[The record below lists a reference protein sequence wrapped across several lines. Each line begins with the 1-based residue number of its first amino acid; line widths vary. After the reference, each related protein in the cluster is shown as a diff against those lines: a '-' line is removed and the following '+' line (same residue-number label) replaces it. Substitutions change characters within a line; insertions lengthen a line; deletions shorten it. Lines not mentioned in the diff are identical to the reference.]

1 MTKKVI
7 FILALLLATVQG
19 AWADNEWDAVYTLTQ
34 TTSAN
39 WTALNA
45 SSTTGKTLGSAGTT
59 TYYYVA
65 GDLSFTNSTIG
76 GSGLTIQGTVYLYIP
91 SGSTLTCTGANAS
104 GQTGAGAGI
113 ELAEGNTLNLLGGGT
128 INATGGDAANGGN
141 GAGGGNAGG
150 TYNVSTITGA
160 GGKGGTGGGGAGAGI
175 GTRGGNGGSGGS
187 GGSGYTYTDWKT
199 HHGTNGTSG
208 SAGSTAGAMGGFH
221 KVGDLG
227 LSVITTGGAAGST
240 GASGGNRGRGR
251 IDDEGNN
258 YSVSGGG
265 GGGAGGFGGAASN
278 IGTGGPGGG
287 GGGGGA
293 GGAQDWR
300 TTGYY
305 DVTAYGGKGGQN
317 GDGSYA
323 ADGAEALTSGDAY
336 DKGLVDSNS
345 NWSGSGYA
353 NPASGDVTFG
363 TGGSGGA
370 KGDDTNVTKAIT
382 SETTTLTGGHYK
394 VYYDVTIPTRI
405 TIVGTVTLD
414 LGEGTTLHAP
424 KGIELSC
431 QNSRAEL
438 TINGPGALTIDDC
451 DKNKSGIGA
460 VEVGKLIVNGG
471 TINVKGGAF
480 GAGIGGDYHNTI
492 GGTII
497 IHGGVVNAKGG
508 NDSAGIGGG
517 CGRFE
522 LNDYS
527 DWGQCGG
534 ITIYGGQVTAIGGTD
549 AAGIGPGFNFYG
561 SPNGMLKLGWTDSEQ
576 DFVYSSGY
584 TSKYPDISLSSITFV
599 EGKQFV
605 FEDTG
610 ETATTSNIGGRK
622 IVPYIAG
629 QATLSGAGTEEDPW
643 LINHTSDWNGLV
655 ENVLNGNSYSGQY
668 VKLMADIDI
677 VRMVGANDSHSFS
690 GTFLGNGHTITA
702 AINGYNE
709 GTAPFNCISGA
720 TIKNLTVAGT
730 IASGQRH
737 LSGLVGFAYGTN
749 LIEGCTVKATINT
762 STDYTGG
769 FIGHGQTSAT
779 TIRDCIFAGTI
790 VGIGG
795 NRPNVGVFWGWSD
808 GGTPTLQNC
817 LEKGTYTNI
826 SSMHPMGLQFGSG
839 IIADCYYLIPQIGS
853 PSNACTASGA
863 YRAYTVSTAEG
874 EMLRPL
880 QLVDG
885 NTYYTP
891 CVIVTNAYYSR
902 TGNSV
907 DVTPVVTASDG
918 TPLTLGTDYTA
929 TLNDAPVSAYP
940 MSITALGIKTFTI
953 TGVGNCTGSKSANFT
968 ISGFNGEGTAES
980 PYIISSTDEWDAFV
994 CEVNNGNT
1002 CSGKYLRLTADIAIT
1017 QKCGTVAGATPKQA
1031 FSGIFD
1037 GYGHTITAT
1046 IEDNSNQGTAP
1057 FSYID
1062 GATIRN
1068 LTTAGTIT
1076 TNQYYSSGLVG
1087 FADGTNL
1094 IEGCTVKATITI
1106 NCDYAGGFVGHGR
1119 SSATTIRNGVFAGR
1133 FNGISYNAGG
1143 WYSTPRTIGGFWGW
1157 SEDDATPILEN
1168 CIEVGNFD
1176 SVVHYHP
1183 MGQKGGSVTNCYYL
1197 TEPHLC
1203 SATWTP
1209 TPNSEYGRIYTGHSA
1224 TEICKSITVNNTTVY
1239 SEASTVSMEE
1249 TYDYTGNPI
1258 NVVPSI
1264 TNPFGTLLTAGT
1276 DYSITFS
1283 PHSTVQETGVYTMT
1297 ISGVGSYVGTKTIQ
1311 FKVVGPD
1318 DNKVVTSSTTE
1329 LTTGTYDVAYDVTI
1343 GSRIAITGDVT
1354 LNLCGGATLNAPKG
1368 IELTSGNSLTINGP
1382 GALVINACDENKS
1395 GIGASSVGT
1404 LVINGGTINVT
1415 GGEFGAGIGG
1425 DFGNTSGGSI
1435 TINGGVVNATGGT
1448 CGAGIGS
1455 GYCDGSGERGV
1466 CGDIIINGGQVTA
1479 TGGYRESEGIGLG
1492 RNISN
1497 SSGTLTLGWTNP
1509 SDFVKINCLSNSRG
1523 KTLKSIAF
1531 ADGKVFV
1538 LDGTT
1543 TLATADNIAG
1553 QKIVPALT
1561 LADKDD
1567 NSTTLETYDSET
1579 MAVVL
1584 DGRTLYKDNS
1594 WNTLCLPFAMDATQI
1609 AASSLAGATI
1619 KELNTE
1625 TSNLNPADGMLTLNF
1640 TTAYDPTDAPSGSI
1654 VAGRPYI
1661 VKWATTGDNISNPTF
1676 PGVTISSIT
1685 PTAVEFDITGSSD
1698 KCQFVG
1704 QYSPFSIVA
1713 SGATGSD
1720 QGNVNEIIMLGSGSK
1735 LGYSQN
1741 PRTLNCFRAHFYVPA
1756 DPVTGQQ
1763 NARRFVMDFG
1773 EGSSQTGILTV
1784 TADAPSATG
1793 IFTLDGRRLQ
1803 AEPTERGVYIVN
1815 GKKIVVK

>member
-7 FILALLLATVQG
+7 FILSLLLATVQG

-45 SSTTGKTLGSAGTT
+45 GSTTGKTLGSAGTT

-91 SGSTLTCTGANAS
+91 SGSTLTCMGANAS
-104 GQTGAGAGI
+104 GQTGAGAGV
-113 ELAEGNTLNLLGGGT
+113 ELAEDNTLNLLGGGT
-128 INATGGDAANGGN
+128 INATGGDAANGAG

-187 GGSGYTYTDWKT
+187 GGSGHTYTDWTT

-227 LSVITTGGAAGST
+227 LAVITTGGAAGST
-240 GASGGNRGRGR
+240 GASGGDRGRGR
-251 IDDEGNN
+251 IDDEGYN
-258 YSVSGGG
+258 YSLSGGG

-293 GGAQDWR
+293 GGAQDWK

-677 VRMVGANDSHSFS
+677 VRMVGANDSHPFS
-690 GTFLGNGHTITA
+690 GTFLGNDHTITA

-839 IIADCYYLIPQIGS
+839 IIAGCYYLIPQIGS

-891 CVIVTNAYYSR
+891 CVIVTDAYYRR

-918 TPLTLGTDYTA
+918 TPLTLGTDYTV

-1037 GYGHTITAT
+1037 GGGHTITAT
-1046 IEDNSNQGTAP
+1046 ITDNSNMGTAP
-1057 FSYID
+1057 FCYID

-1068 LTTAGTIT
+1068 LIMSGAIS
-1076 TNQYYSSGLVG
+1076 TNQAHSSGLVG

-1094 IEGCTVKATITI
+1094 IEGCTVNATITI

-1119 SSATTIRNGVFAGR
+1119 SSTTTIRNGVFAGR
-1133 FNGISYNAGG
+1133 FNGISYYGG
-1143 WYSTPRTIGGFWGW
+1143 TTGGMAYYSTPGTIGGFWGW
-1157 SEDDATPILEN
+1157 SDNATPILVN
-1168 CIEVGNFD
+1168 CIEVGTFD
-1176 SVVHYHP
+1176 NIGVSHP
-1183 MGQKGGSVTNCYYL
+1183 MGLKGGTVTNCYYL
-1197 TEPHLC
+1197 TPP
-1203 SATWTP
+1203 SASSPTWTS
-1209 TPNSEYGRIYTGHSA
+1209 TSNSEYGRIYTGHSA

-1249 TYDYTGNPI
+1249 TYDYTGSAI
-1258 NVVPSI
+1258 NVVPSV

-1276 DYSITFS
+1276 DYSVTFS

-1329 LTTGTYDVAYDVTI
+1329 LTTGAYDVAYDVTI

-1382 GALVINACDENKS
+1382 GALVINNCDENKS

-1479 TGGYRESEGIGLG
+1479 TGNRESEGIGLG

-1523 KTLKSIAF
+1523 KTLKSITF

-1553 QKIVPALT
+1553 KKIVPALT

-1567 NSTTLETYDSET
+1567 NCTTLETYDSET

-1584 DGRTLYKDNS
+1584 DGRTLYKDGD
-1594 WNTLCLPFAMDATQI
+1594 WNTLCLPFDVTISGSVLDGAVVKTL
-1609 AASSLAGATI
+1609 SSSDYDS
-1619 KELNTE
+1619 E
-1625 TSNLNPADGMLTLNF
+1625 TGILTLNF
-1640 TTAYDPTDAPSGSI
+1640 TEESLTEI
-1654 VAGRPYI
+1654 EAGKPYI
-1661 VKWATTGDNISNPTF
+1661 VKWNGDGTQNIVNPIF
-1676 PGVTISSIT
+1676 EGVTISST
-1685 PTAVEFDITGSSD
+1685 AATETDGSDWVDFVGTYSPTVIYENGSEKHNLYLGSSNKLYYPTRED
-1698 KCQFVG
+1698 FM
-1704 QYSPFSIVA
+1704 
-1713 SGATGSD
+1713 
-1720 QGNVNEIIMLGSGSK
+1720 VNACRA
-1735 LGYSQN
+1735 Y
-1741 PRTLNCFRAHFYVPA
+1741 FRLKNGLTA
-1756 DPVTGQQ
+1756 
-1763 NARRFVMDFG
+1763 G
-1773 EGSSQTGILTV
+1773 E
-1784 TADAPSATG
+1784 PSAPQQALARAFVLNFGDGEPSAISTLRADTAPAADG
-1793 IFTLDGRRLQ
+1793 TYTLDGRRLTGK
-1803 AEPTERGVYIVN
+1803 PTAKGLYIVN
-1815 GKKIVVK
+1815 GKKIIIK

>member
-1 MTKKVI
+1 MRKKK
-7 FILALLLATVQG
+7 ILMMLVLLCAVTQGTWAQDEWATVYKQ
-19 AWADNEWDAVYTLTQ
+19 TQ
-34 TTSAN
+34 TKQSD
-39 WTALNA
+39 WTALSA
-45 SSTTGKTLGSAGTT
+45 GSTTGKTLGSAGTT

-91 SGSTLTCTGANAS
+91 TGSTLTCMGANAS
-104 GQTGAGAGI
+104 GQTGAGAGV
-113 ELAEGNTLNLLGGGT
+113 ELAEDNTLNLLGGGT

-187 GGSGYTYTDWKT
+187 GGSGYTYTDWTT

-240 GASGGNRGRGR
+240 GASGGDRGRGR
-251 IDDEGNN
+251 IDDEDYN
-258 YSVSGGG
+258 YSLSGGG

-293 GGAQDWR
+293 GGAQDWK

-323 ADGAEALTSGDAY
+323 ADGAEAQTSGDAY

-345 NWSGSGYA
+345 NWSGSDA

-382 SETTTLTGGHYK
+382 SETTTLTWGHYK
-394 VYYDVTIPTRI
+394 VYYDVTIPSRI

-424 KGIELSC
+424 KGIELSYK
-431 QNSRAEL
+431 NSRAEL

-451 DKNKSGIGA
+451 DDNKSGIGA

-471 TINVKGGAF
+471 TINVKGGAN
-480 GAGIGGDYHNTI
+480 GAGIGGDYHNTN

-508 NDSAGIGGG
+508 SNSAGIGGG
-517 CGRFE
+517 CGRLE
-522 LNDYS
+522 YSDYR
-527 DWGQCGG
+527 DWGQCGD
-534 ITIYGGQVTAIGGTD
+534 ITIYGGQVTAIGGAD
-549 AAGIGPGFNFYG
+549 AAGIGPGFTF
-561 SPNGMLKLGWTDSEQ
+561 NGFSNGTLTLGWTDSEQ

-584 TSKYPDISLSSITFV
+584 TSKYPDISLWRITFV

-610 ETATTSNIGGRK
+610 ETATTDNIGGRK

-629 QATLSGAGTEEDPW
+629 QATLSGAGTKENPW
-643 LINHTSDWNGLV
+643 LINHTSDWNVLAQ
-655 ENVLNGNSYSGQY
+655 NVLNGNSYSGQY

-677 VRMVGANDSHSFS
+677 VRMVGANDSHPFS
-690 GTFLGNGHTITA
+690 GTFLGDGHTITA

-808 GGTPTLQNC
+808 SGTPTLQNC

-839 IIADCYYLIPQIGS
+839 IIDRCYYLTPQIGS
-853 PSNACTASGA
+853 PYNACTASGA

-891 CVIVTNAYYSR
+891 CFIVTDAYYRR

-940 MSITALGIKTFTI
+940 MSFTALGIKTFTI
-953 TGVGNCTGSKSANFT
+953 TGVGNCRGSKSANFT

-1017 QKCGTVAGATPKQA
+1017 RKCGTVAGATPEQA

-1037 GYGHTITAT
+1037 GGGHTITAT
-1046 IEDNSNQGTAP
+1046 ITDNSNRGTAP
-1057 FSYID
+1057 FCYID

-1068 LTTAGTIT
+1068 LIMSGAIS
-1076 TNQYYSSGLVG
+1076 TNQAHSSGLVG

-1119 SSATTIRNGVFAGR
+1119 SSTTTIRNGVFAGR
-1133 FNGISYNAGG
+1133 FNGINYNAGA
-1143 WYSTPRTIGGFWGW
+1143 WYSNPGTVGGFWGW
-1157 SEDDATPILEN
+1157 SDNATPILEN
-1168 CIEVGNFD
+1168 CIEVGTFD
-1176 SVVHYHP
+1176 NIGVSHP
-1183 MGQKGGSVTNCYYL
+1183 MGQKSGTVTNCYYL
-1197 TEPHLC
+1197 TPPYGS

-1239 SEASTVSMEE
+1239 SGASTVSMEE

-1264 TNPFGTLLTAGT
+1264 TNPFGKLLTAGT
-1276 DYSITFS
+1276 DYSVTFS
-1283 PHSTVQETGVYTMT
+1283 PHSTVQEAGVYTMT

-1368 IELTSGNSLTINGP
+1368 IELTSDNSLTINGP

-1415 GGEFGAGIGG
+1415 GGINGAGIGG
-1425 DFGNTSGGSI
+1425 DFGNTGGGSI

-1448 CGAGIGS
+1448 RGAGIGS
-1455 GYCDGSGERGV
+1455 GYCDGLGERGV

-1479 TGGYRESEGIGLG
+1479 TGNGGSEGIGLG

-1523 KTLKSIAF
+1523 KTLKSITF

-1553 QKIVPALT
+1553 KKIVPALT
-1561 LADKDD
+1561 LADNAD
-1567 NSTTLETYDSET
+1567 NSTTIETYDGKT

-1584 DGRTLYKDNS
+1584 SGRTLYKDGA
-1594 WNTLCLPFAMDATQI
+1594 WNTLCLPFNVTI
-1609 AASSLAGATI
+1609 AGSPLAGATARALESASI
-1619 KELNTE
+1619 SGT
-1625 TSNLNPADGMLTLNF
+1625 TLTLTF
-1640 TTAYDPTDAPSGSI
+1640 GDAVTTLE
-1654 VAGRPYI
+1654 AGTPYI
-1661 VKWATTGDNISNPTF
+1661 IKWTADANYVDDDEHNIVSPVF
-1676 PGVTISSIT
+1676 SGVTIDADADGNYDNGISGDNRVRFLGTYKSTAFDAEDKSILLMGGENT
-1685 PTAVEFDITGSSD
+1685 LYYPTA
-1698 KCQFVG
+1698 
-1704 QYSPFSIVA
+1704 
-1713 SGATGSD
+1713 GAGIGAQRAYFKIGSD
-1720 QGNVNEIIMLGSGSK
+1720 GAL
-1735 LGYSQN
+1735 L
-1741 PRTLNCFRAHFYVPA
+1741 
-1756 DPVTGQQ
+1756 
-1763 NARRFVMDFG
+1763 ARRLTAFNIDFG
-1773 EGSSQTGILTV
+1773 DDE
-1784 TADAPSATG
+1784 ATG
-1793 IFTLDGRRLQ
+1793 IISTTNHTNDTNSDAWYSLDGRKLNGKPAQ
-1803 AEPTERGVYIVN
+1803 RGVYINN
-1815 GKKIVVK
+1815 GNKIVIK

>member
-278 IGTGGPGGG
+278 IGTGGPGG

-677 VRMVGANDSHSFS
+677 VRMVGANDSHPFS

-1283 PHSTVQETGVYTMT
+1283 LHSTVQETGVYTMT

-1523 KTLKSIAF
+1523 KTLKSITF

-1553 QKIVPALT
+1553 KKIVPALT

-1567 NSTTLETYDSET
+1567 NSTTLETYDGKT

-1584 DGRTLYKDNS
+1584 SGRTLYKDGA
-1594 WNTLCLPFAMDATQI
+1594 WNTLCLPFDVTISGSVLDGAVVKTL
-1609 AASSLAGATI
+1609 SSSDYDS
-1619 KELNTE
+1619 E
-1625 TSNLNPADGMLTLNF
+1625 TGTLTLNF
-1640 TTAYDPTDAPSGSI
+1640 TDVSPSGEQGGLE
-1654 VAGRPYI
+1654 AGKPYI
-1661 VKWATTGDNISNPTF
+1661 VKWNGDGTQNIVSPIF
-1676 PGVTISSIT
+1676 EGVTISS
-1685 PTAVEFDITGSSD
+1685 TAATETDGSGWVDFVGTYSPMVIYENGSEKHNLYLGSSNKLYYPTRED
-1698 KCQFVG
+1698 FM
-1704 QYSPFSIVA
+1704 
-1713 SGATGSD
+1713 
-1720 QGNVNEIIMLGSGSK
+1720 VNACRA
-1735 LGYSQN
+1735 Y
-1741 PRTLNCFRAHFYVPA
+1741 FRLKNGLTA
-1756 DPVTGQQ
+1756 
-1763 NARRFVMDFG
+1763 G
-1773 EGSSQTGILTV
+1773 E
-1784 TADAPSATG
+1784 PSAPQQALARAFVLNFGDGEPSAISTLRANTAPAADG
-1793 IFTLDGRRLQ
+1793 TYTLDGRRLTGK
-1803 AEPTERGVYIVN
+1803 PTAKGLYIVN
-1815 GKKIVVK
+1815 GKKIIIK

>member
-45 SSTTGKTLGSAGTT
+45 GSTTGKTLGSAGTT

-91 SGSTLTCTGANAS
+91 SGSTLTCMGANAS
-104 GQTGAGAGI
+104 GQTGAGAGV
-113 ELAEGNTLNLLGGGT
+113 ELAEDNTLNLLGGGT

-141 GAGGGNAGG
+141 GAGGTNAGG

-187 GGSGYTYTDWKT
+187 GGSGYTYNDWTT

-345 NWSGSGYA
+345 IWGNDTA

-424 KGIELSC
+424 KGIELSYK
-431 QNSRAEL
+431 NSRAEL

-460 VEVGKLIVNGG
+460 VEVGKLFVNGG
-471 TINVKGGAF
+471 TINVKGGAD
-480 GAGIGGDYHNTI
+480 GAGIGGDCHNTN

-508 NDSAGIGGG
+508 SNGAGIGGG

-522 LNDYS
+522 NSDYS
-527 DWGQCGG
+527 GWGQCGG
-534 ITIYGGQVTAIGGTD
+534 ITIYGGQVTAIGGVD
-549 AAGIGPGFNFYG
+549 AAGIGPGFSF
-561 SPNGMLKLGWTDSEQ
+561 NGFNNGTLRLGWTDSEQ

-605 FEDTG
+605 LEDTG

-655 ENVLNGNSYSGQY
+655 ENVINGNSYSGQY

-677 VRMVGANDSHSFS
+677 VRMVGANDSLPFS
-690 GTFLGNGHTITA
+690 GTFLGNDHTITA
-702 AINGYNE
+702 AINGYNK

-769 FIGHGQTSAT
+769 FIGHGKTSAT

-808 GGTPTLQNC
+808 SGTPTLQNC

-891 CVIVTNAYYSR
+891 CVIVTDAYYRR

-907 DVTPVVTASDG
+907 DVTPVVTASNG

-968 ISGFNGEGTAES
+968 ISGFNGEGTPES

-1017 QKCGTVAGATPKQA
+1017 QKCGTVAGATPEQA

-1037 GYGHTITAT
+1037 GNGHTITAT
-1046 IEDNSNQGTAP
+1046 IEDNSNRGTAP
-1057 FSYID
+1057 FCYID

-1076 TNQYYSSGLVG
+1076 TNQAHSSGLVG

-1119 SSATTIRNGVFAGR
+1119 SSTTTIRNGVFAGR
-1133 FNGISYNAGG
+1133 FNGIIYNAGG
-1143 WYSTPRTIGGFWGW
+1143 WNYNPGTIGGFWGW
-1157 SEDDATPILEN
+1157 SDNATPILEN

-1176 SVVHYHP
+1176 SVVYYHP
-1183 MGQKGGSVTNCYYL
+1183 MGQKSGTVTNCYYL
-1197 TEPHLC
+1197 TEPNIPAT

-1239 SEASTVSMEE
+1239 SEASTVSVEE

-1264 TNPFGTLLTAGT
+1264 TKPFGTLLTAGT

-1283 PHSTVQETGVYTMT
+1283 PHSTVQEAGVYTMT
-1297 ISGVGSYVGTKTIQ
+1297 ISGMGSYVGTKTIQ

-1329 LTTGTYDVAYDVTI
+1329 LTTGAYDVAYDVTI

-1368 IELTSGNSLTINGP
+1368 IELTSDNSLTINGP
-1382 GALVINACDENKS
+1382 GALVINNCDKDKS

-1415 GGEFGAGIGG
+1415 GGVFGAGIGG
-1425 DFGNTSGGSI
+1425 DRRNCAGGSI
-1435 TINGGVVNATGGT
+1435 TINGGTVTATGGNS
-1448 CGAGIGS
+1448 APGIG
-1455 GYCDGSGERGV
+1455 GGLDDWIGNYGL
-1466 CGDIIINGGQVTA
+1466 CGDITINGGQVTA
-1479 TGGYRESEGIGLG
+1479 TGSNSAPGIGPG
-1492 RNISN
+1492 CEYGEQQHYG
-1497 SSGTLTLGWTNP
+1497 SGTLTLGWTSP
-1509 SDFVKINCLSNSRG
+1509 TDFISNSG
-1523 KTLKSIAF
+1523 FTNDMGSTLKSITF

-1553 QKIVPALT
+1553 KKIVPALT

-1567 NSTTLETYDSET
+1567 NSTTLETYAGAT
-1579 MAVVL
+1579 IAVVL
-1584 DGRTLYKDNS
+1584 DGRTLYKDGD
-1594 WNTLCLPFAMDATQI
+1594 WNTLCLPFDVTISGSVLDGAVVKTL
-1609 AASSLAGATI
+1609 SSSDYDSKTGT
-1619 KELNTE
+1619 
-1625 TSNLNPADGMLTLNF
+1625 LTLNF
-1640 TTAYDPTDAPSGSI
+1640 TESLTEI
-1654 VAGRPYI
+1654 EAGKPYI
-1661 VKWATTGDNISNPTF
+1661 VKWNGDGTQNIVSPIF
-1676 PGVTISSIT
+1676 EGVTISST
-1685 PTAVEFDITGSSD
+1685 ATTETDGSGWVDFVGTYKPTVIYENGSEKHNLYLGSSN
-1698 KCQFVG
+1698 KLYYPTRENFMVNACRAYFRLKNGLTAGEPSTPQQPQARAFV
-1704 QYSPFSIVA
+1704 
-1713 SGATGSD
+1713 
-1720 QGNVNEIIMLGSGSK
+1720 
-1735 LGYSQN
+1735 
-1741 PRTLNCFRAHFYVPA
+1741 LN
-1756 DPVTGQQ
+1756 
-1763 NARRFVMDFG
+1763 FG
-1773 EGSSQTGILTV
+1773 DGE
-1784 TADAPSATG
+1784 PSAISTLRADTAPAADG
-1793 IFTLDGRRLQ
+1793 TYTLDGRRLTGK
-1803 AEPTERGVYIVN
+1803 PTAKGLYIVN
-1815 GKKIVVK
+1815 GKKIIIK

>member
-1 MTKKVI
+1 MTKKVF
-7 FILALLLATVQG
+7 FILSLLLAVVQG
-19 AWADNEWDAVYTLTQ
+19 AWADNEWDAVYTMTQ
-34 TTSAN
+34 TTSSN
-39 WTALNA
+39 WTALNGG
-45 SSTTGKTLGSAGTT
+45 STTGQTIGTTGTT

-65 GDLSFTNSTIG
+65 SDLSFTNSTPG

-104 GQTGAGAGI
+104 GQTGAGAGV
-113 ELAEGNTLNLLGGGT
+113 ELAEDNTLNLLGGGT
-128 INATGGDAANGGN
+128 INATGGDAANGAG

-187 GGSGYTYTDWKT
+187 GGSGYTYTDWTT

-221 KVGDLG
+221 EVGDLG

-240 GASGGNRGRGR
+240 GASGGDRGRGR

-293 GGAQDWR
+293 GGAQDWK

-323 ADGAEALTSGDAY
+323 ADGAEAQTSGDAY

-438 TINGPGALTIDDC
+438 TINGPGALTIDNC

-508 NDSAGIGGG
+508 NNSAGIGGG
-517 CGRFE
+517 TGRFDY
-522 LNDYS
+522 NDYS

-534 ITIYGGQVTAIGGTD
+534 ITIYGGQVTAIGGVD

-668 VKLMADIDI
+668 VKLMADINI
-677 VRMVGANDSHSFS
+677 VRMVGTNDSHPFS

-737 LSGLVGFAYGTN
+737 LSGLVGFASGTN

-907 DVTPVVTASDG
+907 DVTPVVTASNG

-1017 QKCGTVAGATPKQA
+1017 QKCGTVAGATPEQA

-1046 IEDNSNQGTAP
+1046 ITDNSNRGTAP

-1119 SSATTIRNGVFAGR
+1119 SSTTTIRNGVFAGR
-1133 FNGISYNAGG
+1133 FNGISYYDGGG
-1143 WYSTPRTIGGFWGW
+1143 WYSNPGTIGGFWGW

-1176 SVVHYHP
+1176 SVVYYHP
-1183 MGQKGGSVTNCYYL
+1183 MGQKGGTVTNCYYL
-1197 TEPHLC
+1197 TEPHLS

-1249 TYDYTGNPI
+1249 TYDYTGSAI
-1258 NVVPSI
+1258 NVVPSV

-1276 DYSITFS
+1276 DYSVTFS

-1329 LTTGTYDVAYDVTI
+1329 LTTGAYDVAYDVTI

-1425 DFGNTSGGSI
+1425 DYGNTSGGSI

-1523 KTLKSIAF
+1523 KTLKSITF

-1553 QKIVPALT
+1553 KKIVPALT

-1567 NSTTLETYDSET
+1567 NSTTLETYDGKT

-1584 DGRTLYKDNS
+1584 DGRTLYKDGD
-1594 WNTLCLPFAMDATQI
+1594 WNTLCLPFDVTISGSVLDGAVVKTL
-1609 AASSLAGATI
+1609 SSS
-1619 KELNTE
+1619 EYDSE
-1625 TSNLNPADGMLTLNF
+1625 TGTLTLNF
-1640 TTAYDPTDAPSGSI
+1640 TEESLTEI
-1654 VAGRPYI
+1654 EAGKPYI
-1661 VKWATTGDNISNPTF
+1661 VKWNGDGTQNIVSPIF
-1676 PGVTISSIT
+1676 EGVTISSTSATETDGSGWVDFVGTYSPRVIY
-1685 PTAVEFDITGSSD
+1685 EKDGEKHNLYLGSSNKLYYPTRED
-1698 KCQFVG
+1698 FM
-1704 QYSPFSIVA
+1704 
-1713 SGATGSD
+1713 
-1720 QGNVNEIIMLGSGSK
+1720 VNACRA
-1735 LGYSQN
+1735 Y
-1741 PRTLNCFRAHFYVPA
+1741 FRLKNGLTA
-1756 DPVTGQQ
+1756 
-1763 NARRFVMDFG
+1763 G
-1773 EGSSQTGILTV
+1773 E
-1784 TADAPSATG
+1784 PSAPQQPQARAFVLNFGDGEPSAISTLRADTAPAADG
-1793 IFTLDGRRLQ
+1793 TYTLDGRRLTGK
-1803 AEPTERGVYIVN
+1803 PTAKGLYIVN
-1815 GKKIVVK
+1815 GKKIIIK